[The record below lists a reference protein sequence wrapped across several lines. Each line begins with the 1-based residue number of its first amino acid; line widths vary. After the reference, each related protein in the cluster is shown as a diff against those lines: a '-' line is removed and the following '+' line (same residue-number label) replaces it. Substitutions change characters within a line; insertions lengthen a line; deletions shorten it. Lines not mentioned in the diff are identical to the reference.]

1 MCFSTGPQSVPPSAT
16 GQPGATQPRSW
27 RIRCQRAKSSLPS
40 GSPACTLRRMSAGR
54 RVAMNSRTSSR
65 NARSCGLNARS
76 IGSPSAK
83 INRTEMEVTNVLFDM
98 TGRVALI
105 TGSPRGIG
113 RAIAERMAEAGA
125 KVVISSR
132 KADACAEVAAAIN
145 AHGGTAIAHA
155 ANISDRAALQGL
167 VDRTLHEWGRIDVLV
182 CNAAVNP
189 YYGPLLEI
197 PDEAFDK
204 IMASNV
210 RSNLWLCKMVIPQ
223 MAERREGS
231 VVVISSIAGLK
242 GNPVL
247 GAYGISKAADFQLV
261 RNLAVE
267 WGPSNVRVNAIAPA
281 IIRTDF
287 ARKLW
292 EDPAIYAHAVSGYP
306 LRRIG
311 EPDEVAGAAI
321 FLASR
326 AGAFCTGQ
334 VITVD
339 GGMTIGGEG

>member
-1 MCFSTGPQSVPPSAT
+1 M
-16 GQPGATQPRSW
+16 
-27 RIRCQRAKSSLPS
+27 
-40 GSPACTLRRMSAGR
+40 
-54 RVAMNSRTSSR
+54 
-65 NARSCGLNARS
+65 
-76 IGSPSAK
+76 
-83 INRTEMEVTNVLFDM
+83 LFDL
-98 TGRVALI
+98 TGKVALI
-105 TGSPRGIG
+105 TGSSRGIG

-132 KADACAEVAAAIN
+132 KADACAEVAAALVER
-145 AHGGTAIAHA
+145 GGAAIAHA
-155 ANISDRAALQGL
+155 ANISDEAALQSL
-167 VDRTLHEWGRIDVLV
+167 VDRTIAEWGRIDVLV

-197 PDEAFDK
+197 GDAAFDK

-210 RSNLWLCKMVIPQ
+210 RSNLWLCRMVIPQ
-223 MAERREGS
+223 MAERGDGAVI
-231 VVVISSIAGLK
+231 VVSSIAGLK
-242 GNPVL
+242 GNTNL

-267 WGPSNVRVNAIAPA
+267 YGPRNVRVNALAPS

-292 EDPAIYAHAVSGYP
+292 EDPAIYAHAVRSYP

-326 AGAFCTGQ
+326 AGAFVTGH
-334 VITVD
+334 VLNVD
-339 GGMTIGGEG
+339 GGVTIGGGD

>member
-1 MCFSTGPQSVPPSAT
+1 
-16 GQPGATQPRSW
+16 
-27 RIRCQRAKSSLPS
+27 
-40 GSPACTLRRMSAGR
+40 
-54 RVAMNSRTSSR
+54 
-65 NARSCGLNARS
+65 
-76 IGSPSAK
+76 
-83 INRTEMEVTNVLFDM
+83 M
-98 TGRVALI
+98 TDKVALI
-105 TGSPRGIG
+105 TGSTRGIG
-113 RAIAERMAEAGA
+113 RAIAERMAEMGG

-132 KADACAEVAAAIN
+132 KADACTEVANAIV
-145 AHGGTAIAHA
+145 ARGGAAIAHPA
-155 ANISDRAALQGL
+155 SISDRAALQGL
-167 VDRTLHEWGRIDVLV
+167 VDRTVTEWGRIDVLV

-189 YYGPLLEI
+189 YFGPLLNI
-197 PDEAFDK
+197 TDDAFDK

-210 RSNLWLCKMVIPQ
+210 RSNVWLCQMVIPG
-223 MAERREGS
+223 MAERNDGS
-231 VVVISSIAGLK
+231 VIVISSIAGLK
-242 GNPVL
+242 GNLSL

-267 WGPSNVRVNAIAPA
+267 WGPHNVRVNAIAPA

-292 EDPAIYAHAVSGYP
+292 EDPDTYAKAVRGYP

-326 AGAFCTGQ
+326 AGAFVTGQ

-339 GGMTIGGEG
+339 GGTTIGGAE